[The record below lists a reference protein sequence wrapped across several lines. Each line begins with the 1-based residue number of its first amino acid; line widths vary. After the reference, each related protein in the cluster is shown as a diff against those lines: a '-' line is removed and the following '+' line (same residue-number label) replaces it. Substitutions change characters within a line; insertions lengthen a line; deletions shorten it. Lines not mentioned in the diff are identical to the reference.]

1 MLNMHRN
8 ITLNTTNMHRNRIM
22 NKTDIIINTSIPH
35 TKARGVEPYDKH
47 YGLGYQVRHNEWSP
61 YPRVN
66 RLRRVFLDRPF
77 DIDVERGRLFTES
90 YRQHEGESA
99 KVRSALAFAHVLDHV
114 SLYVYD
120 DDLFVGEIAAPAK
133 ASPLYPEFS
142 CAWIR
147 DEILHHP
154 FEEREHDQFYI
165 RSDEDREEILALC
178 DYWDGKTVADRI
190 EASLD
195 EDQLKGSEA
204 GKKIFQTN
212 LYHYAGCGHLA
223 IDYPRLMKHG
233 FQGIIDDA
241 RKKLAALSKEDAGY
255 SEKAEFYRAVII
267 EHEAVVRYINRY
279 ADLAENMARQMKQ
292 QPAQADSENN
302 SKSASKEEASQPA
315 QANSENSSKS
325 ASKAEEMSSARES
338 NPSRAVELLQIAENC
353 RVIADGAPKTFWQAL
368 QLFQIATSL
377 IQVESN
383 GHSIS
388 YGRMDQWLYPYY
400 ERDMAAGTLTKEF
413 ALELLEVEYVKL
425 NNPMKLKDAGSMAVR
440 NGRGFGGESLTI
452 GGVDREGQ
460 DATNDLTMLL
470 LEASVHTR
478 MVSPWLCVRIHEN
491 TPHELLI
498 KTVECIRAG
507 YGHPKIFNDKTA
519 IKAMMRK
526 GCTEEEARDYCVV
539 GCVEPDLPG
548 KEYGW
553 HDAAYVNTA
562 KILEMAI
569 NGGRCINCGPSC
581 PRWEKCG
588 SQGRHLGPDTGSLK
602 TFQSFEEVLESV
614 DKQFA
619 YWADQMCSSLNLI
632 DIAHRERKPVPY
644 VSAFYEDCM
653 ESGRDLTEGGA
664 KYNGTGPQAS
674 GLATC
679 ADSLSSIRYLLFEN
693 RICTGEELLDA
704 LRDNWEGHE
713 YLYALVNSSK
723 VPHFGNDDD
732 KADEL
737 FTWLFECYCSH
748 ISGRENPREGHFSP
762 GVYSVNANV
771 AMGLGTSATPDGRK
785 YGEAISDNMG
795 PVHTARA
802 SHDINGP
809 TALTAS
815 VAKTDQSLATNG
827 TLLNMKFPQE
837 AVSGVEGRD
846 NLEAFLRS
854 YQEMGGMHVQFN
866 IMSSETMRA
875 AQKHPEDYRDMLV
888 RVAGYSAYF
897 VELGVP
903 LQNDLIQRTELH
915 F

>member
-1 MLNMHRN
+1 MSTGRSGTVRRSRN
-8 ITLNTTNMHRNRIM
+8 ERSESFMNTERYTH
-22 NKTDIIINTSIPH
+22 TD
-35 TKARGVEPYDKH
+35 ARGVEPYDQN
-47 YGLGYQVRHNEWSP
+47 YGLGYQVNHGDWSP
-61 YPRVN
+61 YSRVN
-66 RLRRVFLDRPF
+66 RLRRVFLDRPY
-77 DIDVERGRLFTES
+77 DIDVERGRLFTEAF
-90 YRQHEGESA
+90 REHEEESA
-99 KVRSALAFAHVLDHV
+99 KIRNALAFAHVLDHV
-114 SLYVYD
+114 GLYVYD
-120 DDLFVGEIAAPAK
+120 DDLIVGEIAAPAK

-165 RSDEDREEILALC
+165 RSDEEREEILKLC

-190 EASLD
+190 EASL
-195 EDQLKGSEA
+195 EEEQLKGSEA

-212 LYHYAGCGHLA
+212 LYHYAGAGHLA
-223 IDYPRLMKHG
+223 IDYPHLMRVG
-233 FQGIIDDA
+233 FQGILEEA
-241 RKKLAALSKEDAGY
+241 RAKLSALSKRDPEYPA
-255 SEKAEFYRAVII
+255 KTEFYRAVII
-267 EHEAVVRYINRY
+267 MYEAVIRYVKRY
-279 ADLAENMARQMKQ
+279 ADLAESEAAK
-292 QPAQADSENN
+292 AADE
-302 SKSASKEEASQPA
+302 K
-315 QANSENSSKS
+315 
-325 ASKAEEMSSARES
+325 R
-338 NPSRAVELLQIAENC
+338 RGELLAIAENC
-353 RVIADGAPKTFWQAL
+353 RVIADGTPQSFWQAL

-377 IQVESN
+377 IQVEGN

-388 YGRMDQWLYPYY
+388 YGRMDQWLFPYY
-400 ERDMAAGTLTKEF
+400 KKDLESGALTKEF
-413 ALELLEVEYVKL
+413 ALELLEVQYVKL
-425 NNPMKLKDAGSMAVR
+425 NNPTKLKDAGSMAVR

-452 GGVDREGQ
+452 GGVDADGR

-478 MVSPWLCVRIHEN
+478 MINPWVCVRMHEN
-491 TPHELLI
+491 TPYELLV

-519 IKAMMRK
+519 IRAMMRK
-526 GCTEEEARDYCVV
+526 GCTEKEARDYCVV

-548 KEYGW
+548 REYGW
-553 HDAAYVNTA
+553 HDAAYVNTT
-562 KILEMAI
+562 KIVEMAI

-581 PRWEKCG
+581 PRWSRCG
-588 SQGRHLGPDTGSLK
+588 AAGEHLGPDTGSLA
-602 TFQSFEEVLESV
+602 TFKNFDEVLASV
-614 DKQFA
+614 DAQFE

-632 DIAHRERKPVPY
+632 DLAHRERKPVPY

-653 ESGRDLTEGGA
+653 EKGLDLTEGGA

-679 ADSLSSIRYLLFEN
+679 ADSLSSIRYLLFEKK
-693 RICTGEELLDA
+693 ICTGEELLQA

-737 FTWLFECYCSH
+737 FRWLFECYCGH
-748 ISGRENPREGHFSP
+748 IRGRKNARGGQFNP

-771 AMGLGTSATPDGRK
+771 AMGLGTSASADGRK
-785 YGEAISDNMG
+785 AGEAISDNMG

-802 SHDINGP
+802 SHDTSGP

-815 VAKTDQSLATNG
+815 VAKVDQSLATNG

-837 AVSGVEGRD
+837 AVSGIEGRD
-846 NLEAFLRS
+846 NLVAFLRS
-854 YQEMGGMHVQFN
+854 YLEKGGMHVQFN

-897 VELGVP
+897 VELGIP